1 MAGDLEFNADD
12 IERLVRN
19 IKTHGNRKALEK
31 ELRGG
36 LNRASKDIRSQ
47 LVKVIPAALPSRG
60 GLANTI
66 GEATRSRTSVKG
78 GKWAGVSMVFSA
90 RGHDI
95 RVVTGKRLRHPVFE
109 RKNNLGDETA
119 KIRRLIGRGGS
130 GAPWVEQ
137 TAGVKPELWD
147 AEIDQQTPDIRR
159 AIVAVLNNVTRKMG
173 SGL

>member
-12 IERLVRN
+12 IERLVKN

-47 LVKVIPAALPSRG
+47 MLKVIPAALPSRG

-66 GEATRSRTSVKG
+66 HEATRSRTAVKG

-95 RVVTGKRLRHPVFE
+95 RVVTGKRLRHPVFAKK
-109 RKNNLGDETA
+109 RLGDDA
-119 KIRRLIGRGGS
+119 VQVRRALGLGGDRG
-130 GAPWVEQ
+130 PWVEQ

-147 AEIDQQTPDIRR
+147 AEIDQQTPEIRR
-159 AIVAVLNNVTRKMG
+159 AVIAVLNDVTRKMG